1 MSVRPSAEVFG
12 PEGYLATL
20 FTGSSTLTPTV
31 TPPGIAIIAPK
42 TMVTT
47 NGDSPI
53 ILIPKPSDDADDPL
67 VSIRQ
72 IPHSKH
78 ATE

>member
-1 MSVRPSAEVFG
+1 M
-12 PEGYLATL
+12 T
-20 FTGSSTLTPTV
+20 
-31 TPPGIAIIAPK
+31 
-42 TMVTT
+42 TT
-47 NGDSPI
+47 NEDGPI

-72 IPHSKH
+72 ISHPKH